1 MNESYDSLKLSMQ
14 WILSVRVGFAYVYLI
29 LILTVLGRY

>member
-1 MNESYDSLKLSMQ
+1 MNESYDSLKLFMQ
-14 WILSVRVGFAYVYLI
+14 WILSVRVVFAYVYLI